1 MSLFGNM
8 VDRGRGELIKKED
21 ELQNVWEFSDPI
33 DSIRPQP
40 ITFVG
45 KFNGFPDA
53 PISGQLYYVED
64 DATIDGVKY
73 NKGEMLL
80 YDGTYWHVINQY
92 SHQVLDI
99 INQFQGDSR
108 F

>member
-1 MSLFGNM
+1 MT
-8 VDRGRGELIKKED
+8 RKED
-21 ELQNVWEFSDPI
+21 KVTGVFEFSDSI
-33 DSIRPQP
+33 DSIRQQP

-80 YDGTYWHVINQY
+80 YDGTYWHVINTY
-92 SHQVLDI
+92 SHQNVNVGI
-99 INQFQGDSR
+99 GYYQPIQGDSR